1 MCLACFRNSRIPTK
15 NKLGNFGIP
24 AKNKLGI
31 LEFLLKLRIKND
43 KFKTD

>member
-1 MCLACFRNSRIPTK
+1 MLKWQRLETWLACSRNSRIPT
-15 NKLGNFGIP
+15 
-24 AKNKLGI
+24 KNKLGI